1 MGTHSDKQS
10 LANRSEDAALAGW
23 PLATDFSTFFP

>member
-1 MGTHSDKQS
+1 MSIRSDKQF